1 MSDLKVEATE
11 PDPSATSLPND
22 ETVDKEGGDSSAPTE
37 TAVAPGT
44 KPANGEVKAEA
55 ADTKVENGSESKDE
69 KAGKKQDRKRY
80 DENGVLKTNAR
91 QDWDDHKNNSKYDP
105 SILPTTDD
113 PAKIRAQVEFYFSD
127 TNLPTD
133 KYLNNLTQG
142 SSNLPVAIS
151 KICEFG
157 RMKRFQPQSAVV
169 EALRASK
176 FLVVSGPEGMEEVK
190 RAVAYDPTTP
200 KSRAESRSIYAKGF
214 GDEEPG
220 SQFDIEAFFAPY
232 GPTNSVRLRR
242 TDQKLFK
249 GSVFVEFQD
258 DETAEKFLAL
268 DPKPLWKGNTLLIK
282 SKRAYMD
289 EKEEEIKSGKIEPM
303 EQRSYRGRGRGR
315 GRGGDRGGD
324 RRGGGGDRRGDRR
337 EPRGDRGDRDPDDWK
352 KRREDDRASGFRDNR
367 KDNRGRGRDNRGGRG
382 NRRDNRGN
390 DRNRERED
398 KEKAGTKEI
407 KFEDAPVKAEDGS
420 EKKRPREDANGSEE
434 SAAKKIDTKTEEPAS
449 NGNKRAREEDA
460 GAAEEKPAKKV
471 DVKSDS

>member
-22 ETVDKEGGDSSAPTE
+22 ETIKKEGGDSSAPIETAAETE
-37 TAVAPGT
+37 T
-44 KPANGEVKAEA
+44 KPVNGEVKEEA
-55 ADTKVENGSESKDE
+55 VEGKVENDSEAKDE

-80 DENGVLKTNAR
+80 DENGVLKTSAR
-91 QDWDDHKNNSKYDP
+91 QDWDDYKNNSKYDP

-133 KYLNNLTQG
+133 TYLQGLTQG
-142 SSNLPVAIS
+142 ASNVPVPIS

-157 RMKRFQPQSAVV
+157 RMKRFQPRSAVV

-176 FLVVSGPEGMEEVK
+176 FLVVSGSEGSEMVN
-190 RAVAYDPTTP
+190 RAVAWDPDTP
-200 KSRAESRSIYAKGF
+200 KSKAESRSIYAKGF

-242 TDQKLFK
+242 TEQKLFK

-258 DETAEKFLAL
+258 DETAQKFLAL
-268 DPKPLWKGNTLLIK
+268 DPKPLWKGNKLLIK
-282 SKRAYMD
+282 SKRDYMN

-303 EQRSYRGRGRGR
+303 EQRNYRGRGRGR

-324 RRGGGGDRRGDRR
+324 RRGGDKRGDRR
-337 EPRGDRGDRDPDDWK
+337 EARGDRGDRDPDDWR
-352 KRREDDRASGFRDNR
+352 KRREEDRASGFRDNR
-367 KDNRGRGRDNRGGRG
+367 KDNRGRGRDNNRGGRG

-390 DRNRERED
+390 DRNKEREA
-398 KEKAGTKEI
+398 KEKADTKEV
-407 KFEDAPVKAEDGS
+407 KSEDAPVKTEDGS
-420 EKKRPREDANGSEE
+420 ETKSHREEANGAGA
-434 SAAKKIDTKTEEPAS
+434 SAAKKVDTKIDEPAS
-449 NGNKRAREEDA
+449 NGNKRAREEDT